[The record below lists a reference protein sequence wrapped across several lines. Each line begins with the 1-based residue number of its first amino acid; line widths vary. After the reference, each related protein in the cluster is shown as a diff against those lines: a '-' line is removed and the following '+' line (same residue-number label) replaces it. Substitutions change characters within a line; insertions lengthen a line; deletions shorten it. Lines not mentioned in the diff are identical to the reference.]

1 MAKQKDTRPVQ
12 EVELGEKVNQVVE
25 EKKEV
30 NQAVELVD
38 QVVEKPVEVQEVSTL
53 PEKSNQEEEN
63 NSQVRV
69 VRVIQKTPS
78 AYRLLVETG
87 EIVKISKK
95 DYKKGQE
102 FVSL

>member
-1 MAKQKDTRPVQ
+1 MAKQKDTQPVQ

-53 PEKSNQEEEN
+53 PEKSKQEEEN

-87 EIVKISKK
+87 EIVKVSKK

-102 FVSL
+102 FVTL

>member
-12 EVELGEKVNQVVE
+12 EVELDEKVNQVVE